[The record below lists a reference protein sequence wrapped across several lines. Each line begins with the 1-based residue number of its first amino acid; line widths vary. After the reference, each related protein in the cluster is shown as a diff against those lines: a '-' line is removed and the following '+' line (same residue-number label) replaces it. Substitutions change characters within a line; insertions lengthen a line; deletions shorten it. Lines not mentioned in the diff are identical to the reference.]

1 MIIVINIL
9 SNIRKLFQKKYLP
22 MLLFIF
28 VGVLVMVIQA
38 YYPGLLL
45 ITSAEAFITYLMY
58 FTIIKAI

>member
-1 MIIVINIL
+1 
-9 SNIRKLFQKKYLP
+9 

-45 ITSAEAFITYLMY
+45 ITSADSFITYLMY